1 MIKKLRELLG
11 LDAPSAEGDQDHDE
25 KVRLAL
31 AALLVEMARADFD
44 QTDSEDDEIARL
56 LAAHFRLSEGEAG
69 VLLSRAEIALDD
81 AVCLHDFTRALHK
94 ELDVRAKHRVVA
106 MLWEVALADNKLD
119 RYEEY
124 LVRKIADLLYISPS
138 DVVRLKHQVQGG

>member
-1 MIKKLRELLG
+1 MINNLRKLLG
-11 LDAPSAEGDQDHDE
+11 LDVPVADTNQNGDE

-44 QTDSEDDEIARL
+44 QTDTEDDEIAKL
-56 LAAHFRLSEGEAG
+56 LATHFRMSENEAG
-69 VLLSRAEIALDD
+69 LLLARAEVALDD

-94 ELDVRAKHRVVA
+94 ELDVTDKHQVVS
-106 MLWEVALADNKLD
+106 MLWQVALADDKLD

-138 DVVRLKHQVQGG
+138 DVVRLKHVAQAE